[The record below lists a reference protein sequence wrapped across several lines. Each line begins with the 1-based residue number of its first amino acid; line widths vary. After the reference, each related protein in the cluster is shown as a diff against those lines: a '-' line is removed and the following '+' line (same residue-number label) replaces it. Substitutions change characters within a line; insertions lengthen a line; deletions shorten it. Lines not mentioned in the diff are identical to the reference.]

1 MHQHY
6 IQARQIFQVITH
18 HQDKALNLKPA
29 KRSEVPADYRKE
41 RFAKLRPYLEEILL
55 YAVGFTE
62 LIRKGM
68 KL

>member
-1 MHQHY
+1 MHQYY
-6 IQARQIFQVITH
+6 IQGKHIFQAITQ

-29 KRSEVPADYRKE
+29 KRNEVPADYRKDK
-41 RFAKLRPYLEEILL
+41 FAKFRPYLEEILL

-62 LIRKGM
+62 LIRKEV